1 MSMPKV
7 TRTIKE
13 MSFEENMQKAVQ
25 NDWIMV
31 PVIILLTILAVSA
44 LSIMFYGAD
53 RFIEEAAQM
62 IYEVR
67 N

>member
-1 MSMPKV
+1 MPK
-7 TRTIKE
+7 TIRD
-13 MSFEENMQKAVQ
+13 MSFEENLEKCTE
-25 NDWIMV
+25 NDWIMI
-31 PVIILLTILAVSA
+31 PVVLFFTIIVVSA

>member
-1 MSMPKV
+1 MSIPKV
-7 TRTIKE
+7 TRD
-13 MSFEENMQKAVQ
+13 MSWEENLEKCTE

-31 PVIILLTILAVSA
+31 PVIILLTILVMSA

-53 RFIEEAAQM
+53 RFIEQAGQL
-62 IYEVR
+62 IYGVR